1 MYKFD
6 TSVSTL
12 MKIDRNLLEHSRMQ
26 FTKDQLEAIE
36 EFEDVTDVSEY
47 SSADNI
53 EQMSVFLARIFR
65 KYFRNHL

>member
-1 MYKFD
+1 
-6 TSVSTL
+6 

-53 EQMSVFLARIFR
+53 EQMSVFFL